1 MPGHPAA
8 TAGPALIAED
18 IHKRFGDL
26 AVLRGVTLS
35 AAAGEVIAIIGSSG
49 SGKSTFL
56 RCLNFLEIPDRG
68 RIVLDGEELRVRT
81 DRAGRL
87 TGVDRRQIV
96 RLRSQLGMVFQSF
109 NLWAHMT
116 VVQNITEGPVRV
128 LKRSKAAA
136 REEAMALL
144 EKVGLESKHDS
155 YPAQLSGGQQQRV
168 AIARALAMQPK
179 VLLFDEPTSSLDPEL
194 VGEVLRVMQ
203 ELAGE
208 GRTMIVVTHEMGFAR
223 EVSDRTVFLH
233 RGRIEEEGPPAGL
246 FGAPKSE
253 RLQQFLSRAY
263 PF

>member
-1 MPGHPAA
+1 MAGHPAA
-8 TAGPALIAED
+8 AAGPALIAED

-26 AVLRGVTLS
+26 AVLKGVSLS
-35 AAAGEVIAIIGSSG
+35 AAVGEVIAVIGSSG

-56 RCLNFLEIPDRG
+56 RCINFLEIPDRG
-68 RIVLDGEELRVRT
+68 RIVLDGEEIRVRT

-87 TGVDRRQIV
+87 TGVDRKQIV

-116 VVQNITEGPVRV
+116 VLQNIAEGPVQV
-128 LKRSKAAA
+128 LKRSKTTA

-144 EKVGLESKHDS
+144 EKVGLEGKSDS

-203 ELAGE
+203 DLAQE

-223 EVSDRTVFLH
+223 EVSYSTVFLH
-233 RGRIEEEGPPAGL
+233 RGRIEEEGPPADL
-246 FGAPKSE
+246 FGAPESE
-253 RLQQFLSRAY
+253 RLQQFLSSQM
-263 PF
+263 